1 MFRLTKP
8 EIIHKEKAIIYINEL
23 LQNKSP
29 IHGTGFLDRYLENS
43 TYEEWL
49 KEIECQKT
57 STDKD
62 IVPASTYF
70 LMDIDDNIIG
80 MTNIRHTL
88 NKKLYFHGG
97 NIGYSIR
104 PTQRG
109 KGYGKIILYLALEKC
124 KNLGLKQVLITA
136 EDTNIP
142 SYKTIEALGGIL
154 ENKVLDKNKN
164 KYFRRYW
171 INVDKSLIKYN
182 N

>member
-1 MFRLTKP
+1 MFRLVKP
-8 EIIHKEKAIIYINEL
+8 EIIHKEEAIIYINEL

-29 IHGTGFLDRYLENS
+29 IHGTGFLDRYLENY

-49 KEIECQKT
+49 NEIKQQRINV
-57 STDKD
+57 SKD

-70 LMDIDDNIIG
+70 LMDMDDNIIG

-88 NKKLYFHGG
+88 NDKLYFHGG

-109 KGYGKIILYLALEKC
+109 KGYGKVILYLALEKC
-124 KNLGLKQVLITA
+124 KSLGLKEVLITA
-136 EDTNIP
+136 EDTNVP
-142 SYKTIEALGGIL
+142 SYKTIEALGGVL
-154 ENKVLDKNKN
+154 ENKVLDKDKD

-171 INVDKSLIKYN
+171 INVDKSLIEYSI
-182 N
+182 